1 MFTDDVIKNQGSE
14 KQPLLGENPKL
25 ESGCYESSG
34 DDEVI
39 KQSTPSLDLSD
50 GGPLV
55 SSQETNQKDHQRR
68 VGAVIPPANGVAHT
82 QRSGDSER
90 RESYQHSGFIR
101 SHSALQ
107 TAG

>member
-1 MFTDDVIKNQGSE
+1 M
-14 KQPLLGENPKL
+14 GENPKL

-34 DDEVI
+34 NNEVI
-39 KQSTPSLDLSD
+39 KYSTQSLDPKD

-68 VGAVIPPANGVAHT
+68 IGAVIPPANGVVHT

-90 RESYQHSGFIR
+90 RESYQHSGFTR
-101 SHSALQ
+101 SHSAFQ
-107 TAG
+107 TEG